1 MPMATIEGGD
11 IHYSISG
18 DGPPLVLLLPQSAGP
33 VGVGPFMEA
42 LAKSCM
48 VIRYDQRGTGQS
60 QAPDDPTAITMP
72 DRAKEV
78 AGLLD
83 ALAIAQASLFCHST
97 GCGIGMAFA
106 AAFPRRLTKLT
117 LASPWSH
124 GDGHLT
130 GMQNLR
136 IAAARALGPQDYAHF
151 NASLLFPPDYRRAH
165 VAGFARQVTNAQQQ
179 DADQIAGRLGAILAF
194 DSRPLT
200 PAITKPTLIITGAD
214 DQLMPAWFGQ
224 EISERIPDARYAPLN
239 GGGHMLPETRTD
251 AVVAL
256 TTAFL
261 MNGEN

>member
-1 MPMATIEGGD
+1 MPMATVEGGN

-33 VGVGPFMEA
+33 VGVGPFIEG
-42 LAKSCM
+42 LAKSSM

-72 DRAKEV
+72 DRAKEL
-78 AGLLD
+78 AGLFN
-83 ALAIAQASLFCHST
+83 ALEIRQASLFCHST

-106 AAFPRRLTKLT
+106 AAFPDQLTNLV

-124 GDGHLT
+124 GDEHLT

-136 IAAARALGPQDYAHF
+136 VAAARALGPQDYARF
-151 NASLLFPPDYRRAH
+151 NASLLFPPEYRRAH
-165 VAGFARQVTNAQQQ
+165 ATGFAQQVTNAEQQ
-179 DADQIAGRLGAILAF
+179 DANQIADRLGAILAF
-194 DSRPLT
+194 DNRPLT
-200 PAITKPTLIITGAD
+200 PMIKKPMLIITGAD

-224 EISERIPDARYAPLN
+224 EISERIPSARYAPLD

-251 AVVAL
+251 AVIAL

-261 MNGEN
+261 YGEK